1 MRICRALYCFNTCE
15 SSALEIHVEIAHR
28 STQAVL
34 LRRYAN
40 MRGGRPQRRARPR
53 PPPIPIPCMTVKLR
67 TSARR
72 GREIVRPDA
81 RENVHNHPWF
91 ITMFITPHNAAGS

>member
-40 MRGGRPQRRARPR
+40 RARRASP
-53 PPPIPIPCMTVKLR
+53 
-67 TSARR
+67 TSRSSPAPADPDPLYD
-72 GREIVRPDA
+72 REIAYKRAA
-81 RENVHNHPWF
+81 RARDSE
-91 ITMFITPHNAAGS
+91 T